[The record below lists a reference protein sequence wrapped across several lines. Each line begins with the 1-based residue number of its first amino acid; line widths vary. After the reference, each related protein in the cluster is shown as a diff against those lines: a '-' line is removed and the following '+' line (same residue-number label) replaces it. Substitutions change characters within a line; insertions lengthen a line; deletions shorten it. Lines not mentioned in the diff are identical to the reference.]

1 MLIEC
6 RLREALDIKEL
17 IFNVFYSFYPYINAE
32 IKMKNCDCDKFDKK
46 QIALAIRNST
56 LGDELECS
64 LRSEGIIKS
73 CEKCILKSICD
84 GIDKVR
90 DEYIESTSTVVKE
103 FNF

>member
-1 MLIEC
+1 MVN
-6 RLREALDIKEL
+6 D
-17 IFNVFYSFYPYINAE
+17 E
-32 IKMKNCDCDKFDKK
+32 IKMNNFDFDKFDKK

-64 LRSEGIIKS
+64 VREEGIVSNCDS
-73 CEKCILKSICD
+73 CSLKSICA

-90 DEYIESTSTVVKE
+90 EDYIESTSTVVKE

>member
-1 MLIEC
+1 MVN
-6 RLREALDIKEL
+6 D
-17 IFNVFYSFYPYINAE
+17 E
-32 IKMKNCDCDKFDKK
+32 IKMKNCDFDKFDKK

-64 LRSEGIIKS
+64 LRNEGVIDS
-73 CEKCILKSICD
+73 CENCNLKSICN

-90 DEYIESTSTVVKE
+90 DDYIERTSTVVKE

>member
-1 MLIEC
+1 MVN
-6 RLREALDIKEL
+6 D
-17 IFNVFYSFYPYINAE
+17 E
-32 IKMKNCDCDKFDKK
+32 IKMKNCDCDTFDKK

-64 LRSEGIIKS
+64 LIEEKIIGS
-73 CEKCILKSICD
+73 CNNCNLKSICT

-90 DEYIESTSTVVKE
+90 HEYIESTSIVVKE

>member
-1 MLIEC
+1 MVN
-6 RLREALDIKEL
+6 D
-17 IFNVFYSFYPYINAE
+17 E
-32 IKMKNCDCDKFDKK
+32 IKMKNCDSDIFDKK

-56 LGDELECS
+56 LGDELGCS
-64 LRSEGIIKS
+64 LRSEGIIES
-73 CEKCILKSICD
+73 CEKCNLKSICA

>member
-1 MLIEC
+1 MV
-6 RLREALDIKEL
+6 
-17 IFNVFYSFYPYINAE
+17 NNE
-32 IKMKNCDCDKFDKK
+32 IKMNNAECDIFDKK

-64 LRSEGIIKS
+64 LRNEGIIVS
-73 CEKCILKSICD
+73 CDNCSLKSICA

-90 DEYIESTSTVVKE
+90 EDYIESTSTVVKE

>member
-1 MLIEC
+1 MVN
-6 RLREALDIKEL
+6 D
-17 IFNVFYSFYPYINAE
+17 E
-32 IKMKNCDCDKFDKK
+32 IKMKNCNSDTFDKK

-56 LGDELECS
+56 LGDELGCS
-64 LRSEGIIKS
+64 LREENILNNCDSCNLKIICS
-73 CEKCILKSICD
+73 

>member
-1 MLIEC
+1 MVH
-6 RLREALDIKEL
+6 D
-17 IFNVFYSFYPYINAE
+17 E

-64 LRSEGIIKS
+64 LRSEGIIES
-73 CEKCILKSICD
+73 CEKCSLKSICD

>member
-1 MLIEC
+1 MV
-6 RLREALDIKEL
+6 
-17 IFNVFYSFYPYINAE
+17 NNE
-32 IKMKNCDCDKFDKK
+32 IKMKNINCDTFDKK

-64 LRSEGIIKS
+64 LKGENIIS
-73 CEKCILKSICD
+73 NCDNCNLKSICA

-90 DEYIESTSTVVKE
+90 AEYIESTSTVVKE

>member
-1 MLIEC
+1 MVN
-6 RLREALDIKEL
+6 D
-17 IFNVFYSFYPYINAE
+17 E

-46 QIALAIRNST
+46 QISLAIRNST

-64 LRSEGIIKS
+64 IREEGILGS
-73 CEKCILKSICD
+73 CENCNLKSICT

-90 DEYIESTSTVVKE
+90 AEYIESTSTVVKE

>member
-1 MLIEC
+1 MVN
-6 RLREALDIKEL
+6 D
-17 IFNVFYSFYPYINAE
+17 E
-32 IKMKNCDCDKFDKK
+32 IKMKNYKCDTFDKK

-64 LRSEGIIKS
+64 IRSDGIIKS
-73 CEKCILKSICD
+73 CDDCSLKSICS

-90 DEYIESTSTVVKE
+90 EEYIESTSTVVKE